1 MTAIPRS
8 EHPRP
13 DFERDNWMCLNGEW
27 DFSLDE
33 KKFDRK
39 IIVPFAFE
47 TKLSGIGDKEF
58 HKTVWYRKTFE
69 LPERMKE
76 KRVILHFGA
85 VDYACDL
92 WINGRYIR
100 EHRGGQTS
108 FEADITEAVMPDDD
122 NVIELKVFDD
132 YEDMEMPRGKQ
143 FWEKESRGI
152 FYTRTTGI
160 WQSVWIEAVE
170 PLYLESCYITPEF
183 DDKCVCFEYNLSKC
197 KASAVEFSIAF
208 EGKFAA
214 CVNAVP
220 NGRKGMVK
228 VQLDQTGLRSWNFEE
243 ELAWTPETPRLF
255 DVEIRTYDEKGVT
268 DLVRTYFGMRK
279 VSVDNGRF
287 MLNNREY
294 YQKLVLDQGYWE
306 ESLLTAPTDE
316 AFVKDIELTKA
327 MGFNGVRKHQKV
339 EDPRYLYH
347 ADRLG
352 LLVWGELGSAYLY
365 SREYAGRM
373 YSEWI
378 EAVERDYN
386 HPCIIVWTPLNESWG
401 VQEIKADKYQQAHC
415 NALMCMIK
423 SVDQSRI
430 VIDNDGWEHTC
441 GELLTIHDYSDS
453 GAAIRKHFESMES
466 VLSLCPG
473 RRSLFADGWSY
484 QGQPVMLTEF
494 GGVRYVPGTEVKHS
508 WGYCDASNAEEFA
521 DKYAEIM
528 KAVHESPVIQGYC
541 YTQLTDVEAEEN
553 GLLTYQRGLKIPL
566 EKIRAINDEDIKE

>member
-33 KKFDRK
+33 KKFDRT

-47 TKLSGIGDKEF
+47 TELSGIGDKEF
-58 HKTVWYRKTFE
+58 HKMVWYRKIFK
-69 LPERMKE
+69 LPERMKA

-92 WINGRYIR
+92 WVNGTYIR
-100 EHRGGQTS
+100 EHKGGQTS
-108 FEADITEAVMPDDD
+108 FSADITEAVAADDE

-143 FWEKESRGI
+143 FWEQESRGI

-183 DDKCVCFEYNLSKC
+183 DDKCVCFEYRLSRSG
-197 KASAVEFSIAF
+197 ASAVEFSIAF

-214 CVNAVP
+214 CVSAVP
-220 NGRKGMVK
+220 NGKKGMVK
-228 VQLDQTGLRSWNFEE
+228 VQLDQTGLKSWNFEE

-279 VSVDNGRF
+279 VSIDNGKF

-306 ESLLTAPTDE
+306 ESLLTAPSDE
-316 AFVKDIELTKA
+316 AFIKDIELTKA

-373 YSEWI
+373 YTEWI
-378 EAVERDYN
+378 EAVKRDYN
-386 HPCIIVWTPLNESWG
+386 HPCIVAWTPLNESWG

-415 NALMCMIK
+415 NALMYMIK
-423 SVDQSRI
+423 SVDTSRV

-441 GELLTIHDYSDS
+441 GDLLTIHDYTAS
-453 GAAIRKHFESMES
+453 GKVLKKHFESLEA

-484 QGQPVMLTEF
+484 QGQPVLLTEF

-508 WGYCDASNAEEFA
+508 WGYCDASSAEEFA

-566 EKIRAINDEDIKE
+566 EKIRAINEGYRK

>member
-33 KKFDRK
+33 KKFDRT

-47 TKLSGIGDKEF
+47 TELSGIGDKEF
-58 HKTVWYRKTFE
+58 HKMVWYRKTFK
-69 LPERMKE
+69 LPERMKA

-92 WINGRYIR
+92 WVNGTYIR
-100 EHRGGQTS
+100 EHKGGQTS
-108 FEADITEAVMPDDD
+108 FSADITEAVAADDE

-143 FWEKESRGI
+143 FWEQESRGI

-183 DDKCVCFEYNLSKC
+183 DDKCVCFEYRLSRSG
-197 KASAVEFSIAF
+197 ASAVEFSIAF

-214 CVNAVP
+214 CVSAVP
-220 NGRKGMVK
+220 NGKKGMVK
-228 VQLDQTGLRSWNFEE
+228 VQLDQTGLKSWNFEE

-279 VSVDNGRF
+279 VSIDNGKF

-306 ESLLTAPTDE
+306 ESLLTAPSDE
-316 AFVKDIELTKA
+316 AFIKDIELTKA

-373 YSEWI
+373 YTEWI
-378 EAVERDYN
+378 EAVKRDYN
-386 HPCIIVWTPLNESWG
+386 HPCIVAWTPLNESWG

-415 NALMCMIK
+415 NALMYMIK
-423 SVDQSRI
+423 SVDTSRV

-441 GELLTIHDYSDS
+441 GDLLTIHDYTAS
-453 GAAIRKHFESMES
+453 GKVLKKHFESLEA

-484 QGQPVMLTEF
+484 QGQPVLLTEF

-508 WGYCDASNAEEFA
+508 WGYCDASSAEEFA

-566 EKIRAINDEDIKE
+566 EKIRAINEGYRK

>member
-33 KKFDRK
+33 KKFDRT

-47 TKLSGIGDKEF
+47 TELSGIGDKEF
-58 HKTVWYRKTFE
+58 HKMVWYRKTFK

-92 WINGRYIR
+92 WVNGTYIR
-100 EHRGGQTS
+100 EHKGGQTS
-108 FEADITEAVMPDDD
+108 FSADITEAVAADDE

-143 FWEKESRGI
+143 FWEQESRGI

-183 DDKCVCFEYNLSKC
+183 DDKCVCFEYRLSRSG
-197 KASAVEFSIAF
+197 ASAVEFSIAF

-214 CVNAVP
+214 CVSAVP
-220 NGRKGMVK
+220 NGKKGMVK
-228 VQLDQTGLRSWNFEE
+228 VQLDQTGLKSWNFEE

-279 VSVDNGRF
+279 VSIDNGKF

-306 ESLLTAPTDE
+306 ESLLSAPSDE
-316 AFVKDIELTKA
+316 AFIKDIELTKA

-373 YSEWI
+373 YTEWI
-378 EAVERDYN
+378 EAVKRDYN
-386 HPCIIVWTPLNESWG
+386 HPCIVAWTPLNESWG

-415 NALMCMIK
+415 NALMYMIK
-423 SVDQSRI
+423 SVDTSRV

-441 GELLTIHDYSDS
+441 GDLLTIHDYTAS
-453 GAAIRKHFESMES
+453 GKVLKKHFESLEA

-484 QGQPVMLTEF
+484 QGQPVLLTEF

-508 WGYCDASNAEEFA
+508 WGYCDASSAEEFA

-553 GLLTYQRGLKIPL
+553 GLLTYQRGLKMPL
-566 EKIRAINDEDIKE
+566 EKIRAINEGYRK

>member
-33 KKFDRK
+33 KKFDRT

-47 TKLSGIGDKEF
+47 TELSGIGDKEF
-58 HKTVWYRKTFE
+58 HKMVWYRKTFK
-69 LPERMKE
+69 LPERMKA

-92 WINGRYIR
+92 WVNGTYIR
-100 EHRGGQTS
+100 EHKGGQTGFS
-108 FEADITEAVMPDDD
+108 ADITEAVAADDE

-143 FWEKESRGI
+143 FWEQESRGI

-183 DDKCVCFEYNLSKC
+183 DDKCVCFEYRLSRSG
-197 KASAVEFSIAF
+197 ASAVEFSIAF

-214 CVNAVP
+214 CVSAVP
-220 NGRKGMVK
+220 NGKKGMVK
-228 VQLDQTGLRSWNFEE
+228 VQLDQTGLKSWNFEE

-279 VSVDNGRF
+279 VSIDNGKF

-306 ESLLTAPTDE
+306 ESLLTAPSDE
-316 AFVKDIELTKA
+316 AFIKDIELTKA

-373 YSEWI
+373 YTEWI
-378 EAVERDYN
+378 EAVKRDYN
-386 HPCIIVWTPLNESWG
+386 HPCIVAWTPLNESWG

-415 NALMCMIK
+415 NALMYMIK
-423 SVDQSRI
+423 SVDTSRV

-441 GELLTIHDYSDS
+441 GDLLTIHDYTAS
-453 GAAIRKHFESMES
+453 GKVLKKHFESLEA

-484 QGQPVMLTEF
+484 QGQPVLLTEF

-508 WGYCDASNAEEFA
+508 WGYCDASSAEEFA

-553 GLLTYQRGLKIPL
+553 GLLTYQRGLKMPL
-566 EKIRAINDEDIKE
+566 EKIRAINEGYRK

>member
-33 KKFDRK
+33 KKFDRT

-47 TKLSGIGDKEF
+47 TELSGIGDKEF
-58 HKTVWYRKTFE
+58 HKMVWYRKTFK
-69 LPERMKE
+69 LPERMKA

-92 WINGRYIR
+92 WVNGTYIR
-100 EHRGGQTS
+100 EHKGGQTS
-108 FEADITEAVMPDDD
+108 FSADITEAVAADDE
-122 NVIELKVFDD
+122 NVIELKAFDD

-143 FWEKESRGI
+143 FWEQESRGI

-183 DDKCVCFEYNLSKC
+183 DDKCVCFEYRLSRSG
-197 KASAVEFSIAF
+197 ASAVEFSIAF

-214 CVNAVP
+214 CVSAVP
-220 NGRKGMVK
+220 NGKKGMVK
-228 VQLDQTGLRSWNFEE
+228 VQLDQTGLKSWNFEE

-279 VSVDNGRF
+279 VSIDNGKF

-306 ESLLTAPTDE
+306 ESLLTAPSDE
-316 AFVKDIELTKA
+316 AFIKDIELTKA

-373 YSEWI
+373 YTEWI
-378 EAVERDYN
+378 EAVKRDYN
-386 HPCIIVWTPLNESWG
+386 HPCIVAWTPLNESWG

-415 NALMCMIK
+415 NALMYMIK
-423 SVDQSRI
+423 SVDTSRV

-441 GELLTIHDYSDS
+441 GDLLTIHDYTAS
-453 GAAIRKHFESMES
+453 GKVLKKHFESLEA

-484 QGQPVMLTEF
+484 QGQPVLLTEF

-508 WGYCDASNAEEFA
+508 WGYCDASSAEEFA

-566 EKIRAINDEDIKE
+566 EKIRAINEGYRK

>member
-33 KKFDRK
+33 KKFDRT

-47 TKLSGIGDKEF
+47 TELSGIGDKEF
-58 HKTVWYRKTFE
+58 HKMVWYRKTFK
-69 LPERMKE
+69 LPERMKA

-92 WINGRYIR
+92 WVNGTYIR
-100 EHRGGQTS
+100 EHKGGQTS
-108 FEADITEAVMPDDD
+108 FSADITEAVAADDE

-143 FWEKESRGI
+143 FWEQESRGI

-170 PLYLESCYITPEF
+170 PLYLESFFITPEF
-183 DDKCVCFEYNLSKC
+183 DDKCVCFEYRLSRSG
-197 KASAVEFSIAF
+197 ASAVEFSIAF

-214 CVNAVP
+214 CVSAVP
-220 NGRKGMVK
+220 NGKKGMVK
-228 VQLDQTGLRSWNFEE
+228 VQLDQTGLKSWNFEE

-279 VSVDNGRF
+279 VSIDNGKF

-306 ESLLTAPTDE
+306 ESLLTAPSDE
-316 AFVKDIELTKA
+316 AFIKDIELTKA

-373 YSEWI
+373 YTEWI
-378 EAVERDYN
+378 EAVKRDYN
-386 HPCIIVWTPLNESWG
+386 HPCIVAWTPLNESWG

-415 NALMCMIK
+415 NALMYMIK
-423 SVDQSRI
+423 SVDTSRV

-441 GELLTIHDYSDS
+441 GDLLTIHDYTAS
-453 GAAIRKHFESMES
+453 GKVLKKHFESLEA

-484 QGQPVMLTEF
+484 QGQPVLLTEF

-508 WGYCDASNAEEFA
+508 WGYCDASSAEEFA

-553 GLLTYQRGLKIPL
+553 GLLTYQRGLKMPL
-566 EKIRAINDEDIKE
+566 EKIRAINEGYRK

>member
-13 DFERDNWMCLNGEW
+13 DFERDNWICLNGEW

-33 KKFDRK
+33 KKFDRT

-47 TKLSGIGDKEF
+47 TELSGIGDKEF
-58 HKTVWYRKTFE
+58 HKMVWYRKTFK
-69 LPERMKE
+69 LPERMKA

-92 WINGRYIR
+92 WVNGTYIR
-100 EHRGGQTS
+100 EHKGGQTS
-108 FEADITEAVMPDDD
+108 FSADITEAVAADDE

-143 FWEKESRGI
+143 FWEQESRGI

-160 WQSVWIEAVE
+160 WQSVWMEAVE

-183 DDKCVCFEYNLSKC
+183 DDKCVCFEYRLSRSG
-197 KASAVEFSIAF
+197 ASAVEFSIAF

-214 CVNAVP
+214 CVSAVP
-220 NGRKGMVK
+220 NGKKGMVK
-228 VQLDQTGLRSWNFEE
+228 VQLDQTGLKSWNFEE

-279 VSVDNGRF
+279 VSIDNGKF

-306 ESLLTAPTDE
+306 ESLLTAPSDE
-316 AFVKDIELTKA
+316 AFIKDIELTKA

-373 YSEWI
+373 YTEWI
-378 EAVERDYN
+378 EAVKRDYN
-386 HPCIIVWTPLNESWG
+386 HPCIVAWTPLNESWG

-415 NALMCMIK
+415 NALMYMIK
-423 SVDQSRI
+423 SVDTSRV

-441 GELLTIHDYSDS
+441 GDLLTIHDYTAS
-453 GAAIRKHFESMES
+453 GKVLKKHFESLEA

-484 QGQPVMLTEF
+484 QGQPVLLTEF

-508 WGYCDASNAEEFA
+508 WGYCDASSAEEFA

-553 GLLTYQRGLKIPL
+553 GLLTYQRGLKMPL
-566 EKIRAINDEDIKE
+566 EKIRAINEGYRK

>member
-33 KKFDRK
+33 KKFDRT

-47 TKLSGIGDKEF
+47 TELSGIGDKEF
-58 HKTVWYRKTFE
+58 HKMVWYRKTFK
-69 LPERMKE
+69 LPERMRA

-85 VDYACDL
+85 VDYACVL
-92 WINGRYIR
+92 WVNGTYIR
-100 EHRGGQTS
+100 EHKGGQTS
-108 FEADITEAVMPDDD
+108 FSADITEAVAADDE

-143 FWEKESRGI
+143 FWEQESRGI

-183 DDKCVCFEYNLSKC
+183 DDKCVCFEYRLSRSG
-197 KASAVEFSIAF
+197 ASAVEFSIAF

-214 CVNAVP
+214 CVSAVP
-220 NGRKGMVK
+220 NGKKGMVK
-228 VQLDQTGLRSWNFEE
+228 VQLDQTGLKSWNFEE

-279 VSVDNGRF
+279 VSIDNGKF

-306 ESLLTAPTDE
+306 ESLLTAPSDE
-316 AFVKDIELTKA
+316 AFIKDIELTKA

-373 YSEWI
+373 YSEWM

-386 HPCIIVWTPLNESWG
+386 HPCIVAWTPLNESWG

-415 NALMCMIK
+415 NALMYMIK
-423 SVDQSRI
+423 SVDTSRV

-441 GELLTIHDYSDS
+441 GDLLTIHDYTAS
-453 GAAIRKHFESMES
+453 GKVLKKHFESLEA

-484 QGQPVMLTEF
+484 QGQPVLLTEF

-508 WGYCDASNAEEFA
+508 WGYCDASSAEEFA

-553 GLLTYQRGLKIPL
+553 GLLTYQRGLKMPL
-566 EKIRAINDEDIKE
+566 EKIRAINEGYRK

>member
-33 KKFDRK
+33 KKFDRT

-47 TKLSGIGDKEF
+47 TELSGIGDKEF
-58 HKTVWYRKTFE
+58 HKMVWYRKTFR
-69 LPERMKE
+69 LPERMKA

-92 WINGRYIR
+92 WVNGTYIR
-100 EHRGGQTS
+100 EHKGGQTS
-108 FEADITEAVMPDDD
+108 FSADITEAVAADDE

-143 FWEKESRGI
+143 FWEQESRGI

-183 DDKCVCFEYNLSKC
+183 DDKCVCFEYRLSRSG
-197 KASAVEFSIAF
+197 ASAVEFSIAF

-214 CVNAVP
+214 CVSAVP
-220 NGRKGMVK
+220 NGKKGMVK
-228 VQLDQTGLRSWNFEE
+228 VQLDQTGLKSWNFEE

-255 DVEIRTYDEKGVT
+255 DVEIRIYDEKGVT

-279 VSVDNGRF
+279 VSIDNGKF

-306 ESLLTAPTDE
+306 ESLLTAPSDE
-316 AFVKDIELTKA
+316 AFIKDIELTKA

-373 YSEWI
+373 YTEWI
-378 EAVERDYN
+378 EAVKRDYN
-386 HPCIIVWTPLNESWG
+386 HPCIVAWTPLNESWG

-415 NALMCMIK
+415 NALVYMIK
-423 SVDQSRI
+423 SVDTSRV

-441 GELLTIHDYSDS
+441 GDLLTIHDYTAS
-453 GAAIRKHFESMES
+453 GKVLKKHFESLEA

-484 QGQPVMLTEF
+484 QGQPVLLTEF

-508 WGYCDASNAEEFA
+508 WGYCDASSAEEFA

-553 GLLTYQRGLKIPL
+553 GLLTYQRGLKMPL
-566 EKIRAINDEDIKE
+566 EKIRAINEGYRK

>member
-33 KKFDRK
+33 KKFDQT

-47 TKLSGIGDKEF
+47 TELSGIGDKEF
-58 HKTVWYRKTFE
+58 HKMVWYRKTFK
-69 LPERMKE
+69 LPERMKA

-92 WINGRYIR
+92 WVNGTYIR
-100 EHRGGQTS
+100 EHKGGQTS
-108 FEADITEAVMPDDD
+108 FSADITEAVAADDE

-143 FWEKESRGI
+143 FWEQESRGI

-170 PLYLESCYITPEF
+170 PLYLESFFITPEF
-183 DDKCVCFEYNLSKC
+183 DDKCVCFEYRLSRSG
-197 KASAVEFSIAF
+197 ASAVEFSIAF

-214 CVNAVP
+214 CVSAVP
-220 NGRKGMVK
+220 NGKKGMVK
-228 VQLDQTGLRSWNFEE
+228 VQLDQTGLKSWNFEE

-279 VSVDNGRF
+279 VSIDNGKF

-306 ESLLTAPTDE
+306 ESLLTAPSDE
-316 AFVKDIELTKA
+316 AFIKDIELTKA

-373 YSEWI
+373 YSEWM

-386 HPCIIVWTPLNESWG
+386 HPCIVAWTPLNESWG

-415 NALMCMIK
+415 NALMYMIK
-423 SVDQSRI
+423 SVDTSRV

-441 GELLTIHDYSDS
+441 GDLLTIHDYTAS
-453 GAAIRKHFESMES
+453 GKVLKKHFESLEA

-484 QGQPVMLTEF
+484 QGQPVLLTEF

-508 WGYCDASNAEEFA
+508 WGYCDASSAEEFA

-553 GLLTYQRGLKIPL
+553 GLLTYQRGLKMPL
-566 EKIRAINDEDIKE
+566 EKIRAINEGYRK

>member
-33 KKFDRK
+33 KKFDRT

-47 TKLSGIGDKEF
+47 TELSGIGDKEF
-58 HKTVWYRKTFE
+58 HKMVWYRKIFK
-69 LPERMKE
+69 LPERMKA

-92 WINGRYIR
+92 WVNGTYIR
-100 EHRGGQTS
+100 EHKGGQTS
-108 FEADITEAVMPDDD
+108 FSADITEAVAADDE

-143 FWEKESRGI
+143 FWEQESRGI

-183 DDKCVCFEYNLSKC
+183 DDKCVCFEYRLSRSG
-197 KASAVEFSIAF
+197 ASAVEFSIAF

-214 CVNAVP
+214 CVSAVP
-220 NGRKGMVK
+220 NGKKGMVK
-228 VQLDQTGLRSWNFEE
+228 VQLDQTGLKSWNFEE

-279 VSVDNGRF
+279 VSIDNGKF

-306 ESLLTAPTDE
+306 ESLLTAPSDE
-316 AFVKDIELTKA
+316 AFIKDIELTKA

-373 YSEWI
+373 YTEWI
-378 EAVERDYN
+378 EAVKRDYN
-386 HPCIIVWTPLNESWG
+386 HPCIVAWTPLNESWG

-415 NALMCMIK
+415 NALMYMIK
-423 SVDQSRI
+423 SVDTSRV

-441 GELLTIHDYSDS
+441 GDLLTIHDYTAS
-453 GAAIRKHFESMES
+453 GKVLKKHFESLEA

-473 RRSLFADGWSY
+473 RRSLFAGGWSY
-484 QGQPVMLTEF
+484 QGQPVLLTEF

-508 WGYCDASNAEEFA
+508 WGYCDASSAEEFA

-553 GLLTYQRGLKIPL
+553 GLLTYQRGLKMPL
-566 EKIRAINDEDIKE
+566 EKIRAINEGYRK

>member
-33 KKFDRK
+33 KKFDRT

-47 TKLSGIGDKEF
+47 TELSGIGDKEF
-58 HKTVWYRKTFE
+58 HKMVWYRKTFK
-69 LPERMKE
+69 LPERMKA

-92 WINGRYIR
+92 WVNGTYIR
-100 EHRGGQTS
+100 EHKGGQTS
-108 FEADITEAVMPDDD
+108 FSADITEAVAADDE

-143 FWEKESRGI
+143 FWEQESRGI

-183 DDKCVCFEYNLSKC
+183 DDKCVCFEYRLSRSG
-197 KASAVEFSIAF
+197 ASAVEFSIAF

-214 CVNAVP
+214 CVSAVKKKK
-220 NGRKGMVK
+220 KGMVK
-228 VQLDQTGLRSWNFEE
+228 VQLDQTGLKSWNFEE

-279 VSVDNGRF
+279 VSIDNGKF

-306 ESLLTAPTDE
+306 ESLLTAPSDE
-316 AFVKDIELTKA
+316 AFIKDIELTKA

-373 YSEWI
+373 YTEWI
-378 EAVERDYN
+378 EAVKRDYN
-386 HPCIIVWTPLNESWG
+386 HPCIVAWTPLNESWG

-415 NALMCMIK
+415 NALMYMIK
-423 SVDQSRI
+423 SVDTSRV

-441 GELLTIHDYSDS
+441 GDLLTIHDYTAS
-453 GAAIRKHFESMES
+453 GKVLKKHFESLEA

-484 QGQPVMLTEF
+484 QGQPVLLTEF

-508 WGYCDASNAEEFA
+508 WGYCDASSAEEFA

-553 GLLTYQRGLKIPL
+553 GLLTYQRGLKMPL
-566 EKIRAINDEDIKE
+566 EKIRAINEGYRK

>member
-33 KKFDRK
+33 KKFDRT

-47 TKLSGIGDKEF
+47 TELSGIGDKEF
-58 HKTVWYRKTFE
+58 HKMVWYRKTFK
-69 LPERMKE
+69 LPERMKA

-92 WINGRYIR
+92 WVNGTYIR
-100 EHRGGQTS
+100 EHKGGQTS
-108 FEADITEAVMPDDD
+108 FSADITEAVAADDE

-143 FWEKESRGI
+143 FWEQESRGI

-183 DDKCVCFEYNLSKC
+183 DDKCVCFEYRLSRSG
-197 KASAVEFSIAF
+197 ASAVEFSIAF

-214 CVNAVP
+214 CVSAVP
-220 NGRKGMVK
+220 NGKKGMVN
-228 VQLDQTGLRSWNFEE
+228 VQLDQTGLKSWNFEE

-255 DVEIRTYDEKGVT
+255 DVEIRIYDEKGVT

-279 VSVDNGRF
+279 VSIDNGKF

-306 ESLLTAPTDE
+306 ESLLTAPSDE
-316 AFVKDIELTKA
+316 AFIKDIELTKA

-373 YSEWI
+373 YTEWI
-378 EAVERDYN
+378 EAVKRDYN
-386 HPCIIVWTPLNESWG
+386 HPCIVAWTPLNESWG

-415 NALMCMIK
+415 NALVYMIK
-423 SVDQSRI
+423 SVDTSRV

-441 GELLTIHDYSDS
+441 GDLLTIHDYTAS
-453 GAAIRKHFESMES
+453 GKVLKKHFESLEA

-484 QGQPVMLTEF
+484 QGQPVLLTEF

-508 WGYCDASNAEEFA
+508 WGYCDASSAEEFA

-553 GLLTYQRGLKIPL
+553 GLLTYQRGLKMPL
-566 EKIRAINDEDIKE
+566 EKIRAINEGYRK

>member
-33 KKFDRK
+33 KKFDRT

-47 TKLSGIGDKEF
+47 TELSGIGDKEF
-58 HKTVWYRKTFE
+58 HKMVWYRKTFK
-69 LPERMKE
+69 LPERMKA

-92 WINGRYIR
+92 WVNGTYIR
-100 EHRGGQTS
+100 EHKGGQTS
-108 FEADITEAVMPDDD
+108 FSADITEAVAADDE

-143 FWEKESRGI
+143 FWEQESRGI

-183 DDKCVCFEYNLSKC
+183 DDKCVCFEYRLSRSG
-197 KASAVEFSIAF
+197 ASAVEFSIAF

-214 CVNAVP
+214 CVSAVP
-220 NGRKGMVK
+220 NGKKGMVK
-228 VQLDQTGLRSWNFEE
+228 VQLDQTGLKSWNFEE

-279 VSVDNGRF
+279 VSIDNGKF

-306 ESLLTAPTDE
+306 ESLLTAPSDE
-316 AFVKDIELTKA
+316 AFIKDIELTKA

-373 YSEWI
+373 YTEWI
-378 EAVERDYN
+378 EAVKRDYN
-386 HPCIIVWTPLNESWG
+386 HPCIVAWTPLNESWG

-415 NALMCMIK
+415 NALMYMIK
-423 SVDQSRI
+423 SVDTSRV

-441 GELLTIHDYSDS
+441 GDLLTIHDYTAS
-453 GAAIRKHFESMES
+453 GKVLKRHFESLEA

-484 QGQPVMLTEF
+484 QGQPVLLTEF

-508 WGYCDASNAEEFA
+508 WGYCDASSAEEFA

-553 GLLTYQRGLKIPL
+553 GLLTYQRGLKMPL
-566 EKIRAINDEDIKE
+566 EKIRAINEGYRK

>member
-33 KKFDRK
+33 KKFDRT

-47 TKLSGIGDKEF
+47 TELSGIGDKEF
-58 HKTVWYRKTFE
+58 HKMVWYRKTFK
-69 LPERMKE
+69 LPERMKA

-92 WINGRYIR
+92 WVNGTYIR
-100 EHRGGQTS
+100 EHKGGQTS
-108 FEADITEAVMPDDD
+108 FSADITEAVAADDE

-143 FWEKESRGI
+143 FWEQESRGI

-183 DDKCVCFEYNLSKC
+183 DDKCVCFEYRLSRSG
-197 KASAVEFSIAF
+197 ASAVEFSIAF

-214 CVNAVP
+214 CVSAVP
-220 NGRKGMVK
+220 NGKKGMVK
-228 VQLDQTGLRSWNFEE
+228 VQLDQTGLKSWNFEE

-279 VSVDNGRF
+279 VSIDNGKF

-306 ESLLTAPTDE
+306 ESLLTAPLDE
-316 AFVKDIELTKA
+316 AFIKDIELTKA

-373 YSEWI
+373 YTEWI
-378 EAVERDYN
+378 EAVKRDYN
-386 HPCIIVWTPLNESWG
+386 HPCIVAWTPLNESWG

-415 NALMCMIK
+415 NALMYMIK
-423 SVDQSRI
+423 SVDTSRV

-441 GELLTIHDYSDS
+441 GDLLTIHDYTAS
-453 GAAIRKHFESMES
+453 GKVLKKHFESLEA

-484 QGQPVMLTEF
+484 QGQPVLLTEF

-508 WGYCDASNAEEFA
+508 WGYCDASSAEEFA

-553 GLLTYQRGLKIPL
+553 GLLTYQRGLKMPL
-566 EKIRAINDEDIKE
+566 EKIRAINEGYRK

>member
-33 KKFDRK
+33 KKFDRT

-47 TKLSGIGDKEF
+47 TELSGIGDKEF
-58 HKTVWYRKTFE
+58 HKMVWYRKTFK

-92 WINGRYIR
+92 WVNGTYIR
-100 EHRGGQTS
+100 EHKGGQTS
-108 FEADITEAVMPDDD
+108 FSADITEAVAADDE

-143 FWEKESRGI
+143 FWEQESRGI

-183 DDKCVCFEYNLSKC
+183 DDKCVCFEYRLSRSG
-197 KASAVEFSIAF
+197 ASAVEFSIAF

-214 CVNAVP
+214 CVSAVP
-220 NGRKGMVK
+220 NGKKGMVK
-228 VQLDQTGLRSWNFEE
+228 VQLDQTGLKSWNFEE

-279 VSVDNGRF
+279 VSIDNGKF

-306 ESLLTAPTDE
+306 ESLLTAPSDK
-316 AFVKDIELTKA
+316 AFIKDIELTKA

-373 YSEWI
+373 YTEWI
-378 EAVERDYN
+378 EAVKRDYN
-386 HPCIIVWTPLNESWG
+386 HPCIVAWTPLNESWG

-415 NALMCMIK
+415 NALMYMIK
-423 SVDQSRI
+423 SVDTSRV

-441 GELLTIHDYSDS
+441 GDLLTIHDYTAS
-453 GAAIRKHFESMES
+453 GKVLKKHFESLEA

-484 QGQPVMLTEF
+484 QGQPVLLTEF

-508 WGYCDASNAEEFA
+508 WGYCDASSAEEFA

-553 GLLTYQRGLKIPL
+553 GLLTYQRGLKMPL
-566 EKIRAINDEDIKE
+566 EKIRAINEGYRK

>member
-33 KKFDRK
+33 KKFDRT

-47 TKLSGIGDKEF
+47 TELSGIGDKEF
-58 HKTVWYRKTFE
+58 HKMVWYRKTFK
-69 LPERMKE
+69 LPERMKA

-92 WINGRYIR
+92 WVNGTYIR
-100 EHRGGQTS
+100 EHKGGQTS
-108 FEADITEAVMPDDD
+108 FSADITEAVAADDE

-143 FWEKESRGI
+143 FWEQESRGI

-183 DDKCVCFEYNLSKC
+183 DDKCVCFEYRLSRSG
-197 KASAVEFSIAF
+197 ASAVEFSIAF

-214 CVNAVP
+214 CVSAVP
-220 NGRKGMVK
+220 NGKKGMVK
-228 VQLDQTGLRSWNFEE
+228 VQLDQTGLKSWNFEE

-279 VSVDNGRF
+279 VSIDNGKF

-306 ESLLTAPTDE
+306 ESLLTAPSDE
-316 AFVKDIELTKA
+316 AFIKDIELTKA

-373 YSEWI
+373 YSEWM

-386 HPCIIVWTPLNESWG
+386 HPCIVAWTPLNESWG

-415 NALMCMIK
+415 NALMYMIK
-423 SVDQSRI
+423 SVDTSRV

-441 GELLTIHDYSDS
+441 GDLLTIHDYTAS
-453 GAAIRKHFESMES
+453 GKVLKKHFESLEA

-484 QGQPVMLTEF
+484 QGQPVLLTEF

-508 WGYCDASNAEEFA
+508 WGYCDASSAEEFA

-553 GLLTYQRGLKIPL
+553 GLLTYQRGLKMPL
-566 EKIRAINDEDIKE
+566 EKIRAINEGYRK

>member
-33 KKFDRK
+33 EKFDRT

-47 TKLSGIGDKEF
+47 TELSGIGDKEF
-58 HKTVWYRKTFE
+58 HKMVWYRKTFK
-69 LPERMKE
+69 LPERMKA

-92 WINGRYIR
+92 WVNGTYIR
-100 EHRGGQTS
+100 EHKGGQTS
-108 FEADITEAVMPDDD
+108 FSADITEAVAADDE

-143 FWEKESRGI
+143 FWEQESRGI

-183 DDKCVCFEYNLSKC
+183 DDKCVCFEYRLSRSG
-197 KASAVEFSIAF
+197 ASAVEFSIAF

-214 CVNAVP
+214 CVSAVP
-220 NGRKGMVK
+220 NGKKGMVK
-228 VQLDQTGLRSWNFEE
+228 VQLDQTGLKSWNFEE

-279 VSVDNGRF
+279 VSIDNGKF

-306 ESLLTAPTDE
+306 ESLLTAPLDE
-316 AFVKDIELTKA
+316 AFIKDIELTKA

-373 YSEWI
+373 YTEWI
-378 EAVERDYN
+378 EAVKRDYN
-386 HPCIIVWTPLNESWG
+386 HPCIVAWTPLNESWG

-415 NALMCMIK
+415 NALMYMIK
-423 SVDQSRI
+423 SVDTSRV

-441 GELLTIHDYSDS
+441 GDLLTIHDYTAS
-453 GAAIRKHFESMES
+453 GKVLKKHFESLEA

-484 QGQPVMLTEF
+484 QGQPVLLTEF

-508 WGYCDASNAEEFA
+508 WGYCDASSAEEFA

-553 GLLTYQRGLKIPL
+553 GLLTYQRGLKMPL
-566 EKIRAINDEDIKE
+566 EKIRAINEGYRK

>member
-33 KKFDRK
+33 KKFDRT

-47 TKLSGIGDKEF
+47 TELSGIGDKEF
-58 HKTVWYRKTFE
+58 HKMVWYRKTFK
-69 LPERMKE
+69 LPERMKA

-92 WINGRYIR
+92 WVNGTYIR
-100 EHRGGQTS
+100 EHKGGQTS
-108 FEADITEAVMPDDD
+108 FSADITEAVAADDE

-143 FWEKESRGI
+143 FWEQESRGI

-170 PLYLESCYITPEF
+170 PLYLESFFITPEF
-183 DDKCVCFEYNLSKC
+183 DDKCVCFEYRLSRSG
-197 KASAVEFSIAF
+197 ASAVEFSIAF

-214 CVNAVP
+214 CVSDVP
-220 NGRKGMVK
+220 NGKKGMVK
-228 VQLDQTGLRSWNFEE
+228 VQLDQTGLKSWNFEE

-279 VSVDNGRF
+279 VSIDNGKF

-306 ESLLTAPTDE
+306 ESLLTAPSDE
-316 AFVKDIELTKA
+316 AFIKDIELTKA

-373 YSEWI
+373 YTEWI
-378 EAVERDYN
+378 EAVKRDYN
-386 HPCIIVWTPLNESWG
+386 HPCIVAWTPLNESWG

-415 NALMCMIK
+415 NALMYMIK
-423 SVDQSRI
+423 SVDTSRV

-441 GELLTIHDYSDS
+441 GDLLTIHDYTAS
-453 GAAIRKHFESMES
+453 GKVLKKHFESLEA

-484 QGQPVMLTEF
+484 QGQPVLLTEF

-508 WGYCDASNAEEFA
+508 WGYCDASSAEEFA

-553 GLLTYQRGLKIPL
+553 GLLTYQRGLKMPL
-566 EKIRAINDEDIKE
+566 EKIRAINEGYRK